1 MKYLI
6 LAILALGASTTLAKA
21 QVLRIQK
28 NLTEIGETDDSFNCT
43 IHPEECR
50 NLGRCDPQS
59 NGAYC
64 ECTPD
69 YARPGCTYKRKS
81 QTVAFLLT
89 FFLGLFGA
97 GRFYLGLYASAI
109 PKLLLWLL
117 FGIPCCPSTSSE
129 EPSQDSIKACVSV
142 VTLMMFIWW
151 LTDVIIIGVGHI
163 SDGNGMD
170 MKTW

>member
-1 MKYLI
+1 MLSTSTVLVSAQTLRTQI
-6 LAILALGASTTLAKA
+6 NQSELNEASNNEVATVSPLP
-21 QVLRIQK
+21 
-28 NLTEIGETDDSFNCT
+28 FNCT
-43 IHPEECR
+43 THPEECR
-50 NLGRCDPQS
+50 NLGRCDPTS

-69 YARPGCTYKRKS
+69 YAPPSCTYKRKS

-97 GRFYLGLYASAI
+97 GRFYLGLYASAV
-109 PKLLLWLL
+109 PKLCLWLL

-151 LTDVIIIGVGHI
+151 FADTIIIGVGHI
-163 SDGNGMD
+163 TDGHGME